1 MQNIIKP
8 NYPEN
13 IKEILEALDEQMKED
28 IKALF
33 DYYVP
38 GIEECGEVVFTSDS
52 FETLNM
58 EFTDIDNKEEKAKFV
73 GLFFECGILE
83 KFEPE
88 TA

>member
-13 IKEILEALDEQMKED
+13 IQEILSEIDEQMKED

-38 GIEECGEVVFTSDS
+38 SIEECGEFVFTCD
-52 FETLNM
+52 
-58 EFTDIDNKEEKAKFV
+58 
-73 GLFFECGILE
+73 
-83 KFEPE
+83 
-88 TA
+88 

>member
-83 KFEPE
+83 KCEPE